1 MQRLKPDPIPP
12 IHPMPEYLAEGPRKA
27 AYEDTKAVL
36 GVPWMGVVT
45 MAFCHYPNFYDTLWQ
60 GLRPV
65 CLSEQY
71 RSATA
76 RLRGVDEA
84 EAARLDPPP
93 LADPLAERGYAP
105 REIAGIAATVEV
117 FSAGNM
123 PYVAIAM
130 LARLL
135 LEGGSF
141 GEGAAPPVPAKAPEA
156 PVASLV
162 LMEAH
167 HAEPATR
174 ALYEDIKAR
183 LGLPFVNTDYRA
195 LARWPSYF
203 RLAWD
208 ALRPHIGTSAHEAAV
223 SKIHDA
229 AVEIARALPNPT
241 GLDAERLRAAA
252 ERDASV
258 SEVLEMVRLFVW
270 LIPGL
275 MANVAFFQAQLPPPR

>member
-1 MQRLKPDPIPP
+1 MQRLKPAPIPA
-12 IHPMPEYLAEGPRKA
+12 IHPMPEYRVEGARRA
-27 AYEDTKAVL
+27 AYDDTKAVL

-45 MAFCHYPNFYDTLWQ
+45 MAFSHYPTFYDTLWQ

-65 CLSEQY
+65 CLTAQY
-71 RSATA
+71 REAKTRLRATA
-76 RLRGVDEA
+76 EA
-84 EAARLDPPP
+84 EAARLSPPP
-93 LADPLAERGYAP
+93 LAGKLAERGYAP
-105 REIAGIAATVEV
+105 REIADIAATIEI
-117 FSAGNM
+117 FSVGNM
-123 PYVAIAM
+123 PYVPIAM

-135 LEGGSF
+135 LEGGGF
-141 GEGAAPPVPAKAPEA
+141 GEGASAPVPAPAPA
-156 PVASLV
+156 PPVASLV
-162 LMEAH
+162 LMEPH

-208 ALRPHIGTSAHEAAV
+208 ALRPHIGTAAHEAAV
-223 SKIHDA
+223 ANIHDA
-229 AVEIARALPNPT
+229 AVAISRALPNPA
-241 GLDAERLRAAA
+241 GLDAARLRAAA
-252 ERDASV
+252 ARDASV
-258 SEVLEMVRLFVW
+258 AEVLEMVRLFVW

>member
-1 MQRLKPDPIPP
+1 MKRLKPEPIPP
-12 IHPMPEYLAEGPRKA
+12 IHPMPEYLAEGARKA
-27 AYEDTKAVL
+27 AYDDTKAVL

-45 MAFCHYPNFYDTLWQ
+45 MAFCHYPTFYDTLWQ

-71 RSATA
+71 HAATA
-76 RLRGVDEA
+76 RLRSVAET

-93 LADPLAERGYAP
+93 LAGPLAERGYAP
-105 REIAGIAATVEV
+105 REVAGIAATVEI

-141 GEGAAPPVPAKAPEA
+141 GAGAAAPTPAPAPKA
-156 PVASLV
+156 PVASLI

-167 HAEPATR
+167 HAEAATR
-174 ALYEDIKAR
+174 ALYEDIKTR

-208 ALRPHIGTSAHEAAV
+208 SLRPQIGTEAHERAV
-223 SKIHDA
+223 ANIHDA
-229 AVEIARALPNPT
+229 AVAIARALPNPT
-241 GLDAERLRAAA
+241 GLDATRLRAAA
-252 ERDASV
+252 EQDASV
-258 SEVLEMVRLFVW
+258 GEVLEMVRLFVW

-275 MANVAFFQAQLPPPR
+275 MANVAYFQAQLPPPR